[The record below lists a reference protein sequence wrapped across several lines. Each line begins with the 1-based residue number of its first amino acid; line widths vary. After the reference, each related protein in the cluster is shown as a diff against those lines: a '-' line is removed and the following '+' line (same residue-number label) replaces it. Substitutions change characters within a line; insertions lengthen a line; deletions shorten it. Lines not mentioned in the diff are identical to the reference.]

1 MYYDPWW
8 NISAENQASD
18 RAYRIGQKK
27 NVQIYKMITRHTIEE
42 KIRELQLSKS
52 ELADI
57 ALGGGTSDSNI
68 MRMSSEDILRLLE

>member
-1 MYYDPWW
+1 
-8 NISAENQASD
+8 
-18 RAYRIGQKK
+18 RIGQKK

-57 ALGGGTSDSNI
+57 ALGGGTSENRI
-68 MRMSSEDILRLLE
+68 MRMSSEDILKLLE